1 MTLLFELVYQN
12 ERIVSFGS
20 FNERNEQVNLGK
32 DLFIYISIIN
42 LCEEQTVLSIFSL
55 ELFALSV
62 IVFFTLS
69 VK

>member
-1 MTLLFELVYQN
+1 
-12 ERIVSFGS
+12 
-20 FNERNEQVNLGK
+20 LGK

-42 LCEEQTVLSIFSL
+42 LYEEQTVLLIFSL